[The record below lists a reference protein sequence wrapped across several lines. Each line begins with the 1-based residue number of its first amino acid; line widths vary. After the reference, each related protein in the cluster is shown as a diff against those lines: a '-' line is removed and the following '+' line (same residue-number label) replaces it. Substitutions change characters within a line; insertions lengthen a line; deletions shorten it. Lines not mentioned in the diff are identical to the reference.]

1 MRNKTVEDK
10 YTPLD
15 EVFMLDVD
23 GKLDHDT
30 MKQVNFHIKFLSHSC
45 CQSIRSKVLF

>member
-1 MRNKTVEDK
+1 MRNKTVQDK

-15 EVFMLDVD
+15 QVFMLEAN

-30 MKQVNFHIKFLSHSC
+30 MREVKFQITAVLRHID
-45 CQSIRSKVLF
+45 

>member
-1 MRNKTVEDK
+1 MRNKTVQDR

-15 EVFMLDVD
+15 NVFMLEAN

-30 MKQVNFHIKFLSHSC
+30 MREVNIQIIKLVYTTKVNSAFHV
-45 CQSIRSKVLF
+45 R

>member
-15 EVFMLDVD
+15 EVFMVDVN
-23 GKLDHDT
+23 GKLDHET
-30 MKQVNFHIKFLSHSC
+30 MREVTFQLTT
-45 CQSIRSKVLF
+45 